1 MLGKRVFFVFYL
13 IIFLYCGKVK
23 NRKDSSVENFI
34 GLTLTSNNFDVANVT
49 VSNLKAE
56 FQINP
61 ELFENVGFIFT
72 KKEVNPEL
80 RGINH
85 FSVVN
90 LNQSLKASSQRKED
104 VHLFFIDSVKG
115 NFYYTIANNE
125 LRILNHV
132 EFEKMWRILVFPDGQ
147 ILFISGSGQLNNCF
161 YYNGTSVLRKNDC
174 NQSSK
179 LALEII
185 EYKSN
190 IKDVIILNQNNNLEI
205 LNSETLTS
213 TPLLTNSGLS
223 GIFSVSFADDFLY
236 VLDKAGKRINKFNYT
251 EGKFV
256 KASEAN
262 SFNFVS
268 ETGGIYHPHQ
278 FLSIS
283 VGQGG
288 VVYASSSVEDSV
300 YSLNDSLRIVNVFQF
315 SESLRPFKKVI
326 YPDKLIYSRSD
337 KKLYVLGSNVLQ
349 IMSDDAIAKSE
360 YSQWSIPTQL
370 DQIESEF
377 INLFKR
383 GSYDFN
389 KSIFD
394 QNGIKQIMDN
404 WKQNI

>member
-1 MLGKRVFFVFYL
+1 TNPGFSSLFYL
-13 IIFLYCGKVK
+13 IVFLYCGKVK
-23 NRKDSSVENFI
+23 NNKDSSVEDFV
-34 GLTLTSNNFDVANVT
+34 GLTLTSNNFDVTNAT

-61 ELFENVGFIFT
+61 ELFENVGFIYT
-72 KKEVNPEL
+72 KNELNPEL

-90 LNQSLKASSQRKED
+90 LNQTLKASTQRKED
-104 VHLFFIDSVKG
+104 VHLFFIDSAKG
-115 NFYYTIANNE
+115 NLYYTIANNE
-125 LRILNHV
+125 LRILNHA

-147 ILFISGSGQLNNCF
+147 ILFISGNGQLNNCF
-161 YYNGTSVLRKNDC
+161 YYSGTSVLRKNGC
-174 NQSSK
+174 TQSSK

-185 EYKSN
+185 EYKSSL
-190 IKDVIILNQNNNLEI
+190 KEVIILNQNNNLEI
-205 LNSETLTS
+205 INSETLS
-213 TPLLTNSGLS
+213 SAPFLANSDLS
-223 GIFSVSFADDFLY
+223 DIFSVSFAEDFLY
-236 VLDKAGKRINKFNYT
+236 VLDKAGKRINKFHYK

-256 KASEAN
+256 KVSETN

-268 ETGGIYHPHQ
+268 EAGGIYHPHQ

-326 YPDKLIYSRSD
+326 YPDKLIYSKSD

-349 IMSDDAIAKSE
+349 IMSDDAITKSE

-377 INLFKR
+377 INLFKK
-383 GSYDFN
+383 GTYDFN

-394 QNGIKQIMDN
+394 QNGIKQIVEN